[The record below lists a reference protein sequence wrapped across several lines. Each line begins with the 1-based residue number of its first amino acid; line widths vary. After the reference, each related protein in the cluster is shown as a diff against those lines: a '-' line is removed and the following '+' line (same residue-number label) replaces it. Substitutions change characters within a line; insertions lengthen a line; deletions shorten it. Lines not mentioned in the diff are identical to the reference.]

1 MILALLQ
8 AVTLVVGGPAAPT
21 LAEALRVAPAG
32 SRIVVPAGTY
42 DATMLLVDRP
52 LELVGEG
59 WPVVDGNGRGG
70 VFHVTSPGVTIRGF
84 VIRNTGQSAVDD
96 RAGIRLER
104 ADDCRIVD
112 NRLERTF
119 FGVYLAETAR
129 CLVSGNT
136 IEGHATTEALS
147 GNAIHLWNS
156 REITITDNRLS
167 GHRDGIYL
175 EFARRPSIIGNTSV
189 DNLRYGL
196 HFMFSDSAE
205 YRGNTFRRNGAGVAV
220 MYTRNVAM
228 VDNSFEQ
235 NQGQAAFGLLLKDIA
250 DSRIADNRLTDNTV
264 GPYPEGGS
272 RLDVVGNTIARN
284 GWGVKLMANSN
295 DNLFTANTFIG
306 NSFDVTT
313 NGRRHTSRF
322 EGNRW
327 DQYDGYDLDGDGVGD
342 VPFRPVRLF
351 AYLVARHDA
360 TLVLQRSLFVDLL
373 DAAERVLPVL
383 SPETLVD
390 RRPLMPV
397 RP

>member
-8 AVTLVVGGPAAPT
+8 AATLVVGGPAAPT

-42 DATMLLVDRP
+42 PATMLLVDRP

-59 WPVVDGNGRGG
+59 WPVVDGEGRGG

-104 ADDCRIVD
+104 ADDCRIQD
-112 NRLERTF
+112 NRLEQTF

-156 REITITDNRLS
+156 REITITGNRLH

-175 EFARRPSIIGNTSV
+175 EFARVARISGNTSSG
-189 DNLRYGL
+189 NLRYGL
-196 HFMFSDSAE
+196 HFMFSDSAD
-205 YRGNTFRRNGAGVAV
+205 YRDNTFQRNGAGVAV
-220 MYTRNVAM
+220 MYSRHVVMA
-228 VDNSFEQ
+228 DNRFEW
-235 NQGQAAFGLLLKDIA
+235 NQGQAAFGLLLKDIT
-250 DSRIADNRLTDNTV
+250 DSRISGNRIADNTV
-264 GPYPEGGS
+264 GLYIEGGS
-272 RLDVVGNTIARN
+272 RMEIAGNEIARN
-284 GWGVKLMANSN
+284 GWGLKLMANSA
-295 DNLFTANTFIG
+295 DNAFTANTFTG
-306 NSFDVTT
+306 NTFDVTT
-313 NGRRHTSRF
+313 NGRRHSSRF

-390 RRPLMPV
+390 RRPLMAV
-397 RP
+397 KR

>member
-1 MILALLQ
+1 
-8 AVTLVVGGPAAPT
+8 
-21 LAEALRVAPAG
+21 
-32 SRIVVPAGTY
+32 
-42 DATMLLVDRP
+42 
-52 LELVGEG
+52 VGEG

-264 GPYPEGGS
+264 GLY
-272 RLDVVGNTIARN
+272 
-284 GWGVKLMANSN
+284 
-295 DNLFTANTFIG
+295 
-306 NSFDVTT
+306 
-313 NGRRHTSRF
+313 
-322 EGNRW
+322 
-327 DQYDGYDLDGDGVGD
+327 
-342 VPFRPVRLF
+342 
-351 AYLVARHDA
+351 
-360 TLVLQRSLFVDLL
+360 
-373 DAAERVLPVL
+373 
-383 SPETLVD
+383 
-390 RRPLMPV
+390 
-397 RP
+397 